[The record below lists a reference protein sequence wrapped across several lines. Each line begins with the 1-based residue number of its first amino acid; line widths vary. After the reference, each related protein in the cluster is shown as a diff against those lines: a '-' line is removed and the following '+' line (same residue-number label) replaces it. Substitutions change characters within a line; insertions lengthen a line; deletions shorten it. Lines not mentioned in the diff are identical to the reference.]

1 MAYLATY
8 GGPRSERRFS
18 ETADVSLWS
27 PLRQTAFLGLFVA
40 AFASNIGTW
49 IQNVAA
55 AWLMTSLAPNALMV
69 GLVQTLSG
77 LPVFLL
83 IIPAGALADLVDRRR
98 LLLFAQS
105 WMFVAA
111 ALLGWLTVEG
121 LMTPWVLLLLTFIL
135 GIGAALNA
143 PAWQASLPELVSR
156 EELTAAIALN
166 GIQFNLARAI
176 GPALGGV
183 LIAAMGVG
191 SAFLINAAS
200 FLGVVLLLY
209 FWRRE
214 PTKSTLPAERLV
226 GAIKAGIRYT
236 RYSRPLTAVLVRA
249 GAFVVGASAIPALLP
264 LYARNELGAGAT
276 GYGVLLGFFGAGGVI
291 SGLIMPKLRRHL
303 SRDQTLSVSAVIY
316 ATSTAVL
323 GAVNVAWAAYAA
335 MCLGGLAW
343 VLGMTS
349 LNVTA
354 QVVVPQWVK
363 ARALASYQLVVQGSI
378 ALGGLLWGGAASRSS
393 VSLTLDLA
401 AMLLVVG
408 LVVRRR
414 YRLSESETIASE
426 PLSVMA
432 APRVTA
438 QVELDAGPVMVS
450 TEYEIDPARATD
462 FRHAMKALRT
472 IRYRDGAVFWGLFS
486 DVAEP
491 ARYIEYFMVESWSE
505 HLRQHSRVTDED
517 ALALESARRFHIRP
531 SPPIVSHEIA
541 ATGP

>member
-1 MAYLATY
+1 MSYLATF

-27 PLRQTAFLGLFVA
+27 PLRQTAFLGLFLA
-40 AFASNIGTW
+40 AFTSNVGTW

-55 AWLMTSLAPNALMV
+55 AWLMTSLAPNPIMV

-98 LLLFAQS
+98 LLLFAQG
-105 WMFVAA
+105 WMFAA
-111 ALLGWLTVEG
+111 VALLGWLTVEG
-121 LMTPWVLLLLTFIL
+121 AMTPWVLLFLTFVV
-135 GIGAALNA
+135 GIGAALNG
-143 PAWQASLPELVSR
+143 PAWQASLPEQVPR
-156 EELTAAIALN
+156 NELTASIALN

-183 LIAAMGVG
+183 LVAAIGAG

-200 FLGVVLLLY
+200 FLVVLVVLY
-209 FWRRE
+209 RWRRE
-214 PTKSTLPAERLV
+214 STKSTLPAERLV
-226 GAIKAGIRYT
+226 GAIKAGMRYT
-236 RYSRPLTAVLVRA
+236 RYSRPLSAVLVRA
-249 GAFVVGASAIPALLP
+249 GAFVVGASAVPALLP

-291 SGLIMPKLRRHL
+291 GGLLMPQVRRRM
-303 SRDQTLSVSAVIY
+303 SRDQTLSGSAIIY
-316 ATSTAVL
+316 AAATAVL
-323 GAVNVAWAAYAA
+323 AAVNVAWAAYAA
-335 MCLGGLAW
+335 MCLAGLAW

-378 ALGGLLWGGAASRSS
+378 AIGGLLWGGAASHSAIP
-393 VSLTLDLA
+393 VALDLA
-401 AMLLVVG
+401 AGLLVVG
-408 LVVRRR
+408 LVVGLR
-414 YRLSESETIASE
+414 YRLSESEAFVSE
-426 PLSVMA
+426 PESLM
-432 APRVTA
+432 PTP
-438 QVELDAGPVMVS
+438 ELTGEIKPDAGPVMVS
-450 TEYEIDPARATD
+450 VEYEIDPARAKD
-462 FRHAMKALRT
+462 FEHAMNALRT

-486 DVAEP
+486 DAAKP
-491 ARYIEYFMVESWSE
+491 SRYVEYFMVESWAE
-505 HLRQHSRVTDED
+505 HVRQHSRVTDED
-517 ALALESARRFHIRP
+517 APVLERARRFHIRP
-531 SPPIVSHEIA
+531 APPVVSHQIA